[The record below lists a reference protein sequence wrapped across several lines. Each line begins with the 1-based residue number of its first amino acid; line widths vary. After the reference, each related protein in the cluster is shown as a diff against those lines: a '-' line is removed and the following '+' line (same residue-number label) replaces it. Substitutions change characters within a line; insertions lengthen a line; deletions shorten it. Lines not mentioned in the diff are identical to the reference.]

1 MTIHSTVLDTP
12 IGPLTLLARD
22 GVLLASGFSA
32 DPTALHD
39 RLHSSLRAD
48 DLMPTADLDELGDLG
63 HAHRAYFA
71 GDLGALD
78 DLPLHQPG
86 SASLEALWTVM
97 REIKAGE
104 TLTYGQLAERAGI
117 VRGARVAGAA
127 CARNLIAPAI
137 PCHRVVASAP
147 SGVKRLNG
155 YLYGL
160 DRKDWLLKHE
170 GARTISD

>member
-39 RLHSSLRAD
+39 RLHSSLRGD
-48 DLMPTADLDELGDLG
+48 DLIPVADLGELGQ
-63 HAHRAYFA
+63 AHLAYFA

-78 DLPLHQPG
+78 DLPIHQPG
-86 SASLEALWTVM
+86 SERLEALWAVM

-104 TLTYGQLAERAGI
+104 TITYGQLAERAGI

-160 DRKDWLLKHE
+160 DRKGWLLKHE